1 MARVASG
8 GVVADAALADI
19 RFEECFRVWDPRV
32 SADAWG
38 RETGLMLMEGAV
50 LVVED
55 H

>member
-8 GVVADAALADI
+8 VVAAGAALADI
-19 RFEECFRVWDPRV
+19 RFEECFQA
-32 SADAWG
+32 SADAWE
-38 RETGLMLMEGAV
+38 RETGLLLMEGAV

>member
-8 GVVADAALADI
+8 VVASGAALADI
-19 RFEECFRVWDPRV
+19 RFEECFRAP
-32 SADAWG
+32 ADAWE
-38 RETGLMLMEGAV
+38 RETGLLLMEGSV

>member
-8 GVVADAALADI
+8 VVVAAALADI
-19 RFEECFRVWDPRV
+19 RFEECFRV

-38 RETGLMLMEGAV
+38 KETGLLLMEGAV

>member
-8 GVVADAALADI
+8 VVASGAALADI
-19 RFEECFRVWDPRV
+19 RFEECFRV

-38 RETGLMLMEGAV
+38 RETGLLLMEGAV
-50 LVVED
+50 PLVED